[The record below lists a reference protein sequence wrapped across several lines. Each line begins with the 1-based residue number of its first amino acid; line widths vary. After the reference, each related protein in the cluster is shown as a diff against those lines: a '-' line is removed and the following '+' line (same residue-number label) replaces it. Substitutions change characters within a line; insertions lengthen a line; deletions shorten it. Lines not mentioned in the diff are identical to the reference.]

1 MSKKFYAVNRVTG
14 EKWKP
19 TRPAINHRSITEGI
33 FRQYLVMY
41 DSGYLAVVTEDFYVY
56 IEPLDPKIWKT
67 VLTENKENNIKK

>member
-19 TRPAINHRSITEGI
+19 ERTTVNHRSTTQGV
-33 FRQYLVMY
+33 FRQYLMMY

-56 IEPLDPKIWKT
+56 IKPLDPKIWKT